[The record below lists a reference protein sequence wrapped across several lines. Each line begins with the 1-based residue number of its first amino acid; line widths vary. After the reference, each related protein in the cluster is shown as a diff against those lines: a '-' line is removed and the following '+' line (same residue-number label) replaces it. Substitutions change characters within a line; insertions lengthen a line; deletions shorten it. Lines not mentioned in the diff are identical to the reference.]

1 MQFLNGFLVKL
12 AIFLTLGIFTGFS
25 LQIPGAYLWILTGFV
40 FISFSFAFFRARRQI
55 LEDIF
60 FGINTWVL
68 VFVLGIMTAHLNK
81 PQNIPRH
88 YLNFKNTEAKFLQIS
103 ITESLKENAYT
114 LPYLVEAE
122 KLIFENSEKQ
132 ISGKILLNIDRDSAV
147 DKLKPGMK
155 ALVRFRLS
163 TIREP
168 LNPYRFNYREYMHN
182 QRVESQL
189 SLNPAEIS
197 ILFRPKYNLR
207 TYAETYRNKI
217 IEKLKQESFSKTELG
232 IIQALLL
239 GKRQDI
245 SKELRDSYAA
255 AGVIHILAVSGLHVG
270 IILLLLSW
278 VLKPLEHFKN
288 GRYIKTTLLILLMWG
303 FALLAGL
310 SPSVTR
316 AVTMFSFV
324 AVGMQMRRKTSV
336 LNSLFT
342 SLFFLLLINP
352 YFIFQVGFQ
361 LSYVAVFAIVCLQ
374 PKLFKLWQPKFK
386 PIKYLWGILSASIA
400 AQIGVLPLSLFYF
413 HQFPGLFF
421 ISNLVILPVLGIILG
436 AGILVIVLSLLNLLP
451 HFLAEAYGSLISIL
465 NTFISW
471 IATKEDFVFTE
482 IHFTIWQS
490 LGAYL
495 VILAFIIL
503 IYRKS
508 FRSLLFFLFGIVLF
522 QTGMLFSKAKQFSSE
537 LIIFHKSRKTMLGVK
552 ADREFKL
559 YHNIET
565 SVVTKNSLKDY
576 KVATNIKEID
586 EDSVPNILG
595 FGSRELLIIDSAAVY
610 KIPHLKPDYILLR
623 NSPKLNLN
631 RLIEQLAPKQI
642 IADGSNYYSYVERWR
657 QTAKQQ
663 KTPFHHTAKNG
674 AFRISIEP

>member
-12 AIFLTLGIFTGFS
+12 AIFLALGILTGFS
-25 LQIPGAYLWILTGFV
+25 LQIPGAYLWILTGCI
-40 FISFSFAFFRARRQI
+40 FISFSFAFFRAKRQI
-55 LEDIF
+55 LDDIF
-60 FGINTWVL
+60 FGINTWIL
-68 VFVLGIMTAHLNK
+68 IFVLGIMTAHLNK

-88 YLNFKNTEAKFLQIS
+88 YENFKNTEAKYLQIS
-103 ITESLKENAYT
+103 ITESLKQNAYT

-122 KLIFENSEKQ
+122 KLIFENSEKK

-147 DKLKPGMK
+147 DNLKPGIK
-155 ALVRFRLS
+155 ALVPFRLS
-163 TIREP
+163 KIREP

-189 SLNPAEIS
+189 NLNSAEIS
-197 ILFRPKYNLR
+197 ILSRRKNNLR
-207 TYAETYRNKI
+207 AYAETYRDKI
-217 IEKLKQESFSKTELG
+217 IHKLKQESFSKTELA

-245 SKELRDSYAA
+245 SKEIRDNYAA
-255 AGVIHILAVSGLHVG
+255 AGLIHILAVSGLHVG
-270 IILLLLSW
+270 IILILLSYI
-278 VLKPLEHFKN
+278 LKPLKRFKN
-288 GRYIKTTLLILLMWG
+288 GRYIKTMLLILLMWG

-342 SLFFLLLINP
+342 SLFFLLLLNP

-361 LSYVAVFAIVCLQ
+361 LSYLAVFAIVCLQ
-374 PKLFKLWQPKFK
+374 PKLFGLWRPKFK

-421 ISNLVILPVLGIILG
+421 ISNLVVLPVLGIILG
-436 AGILVIVLSLLNLLP
+436 AGILVIVLSLINLLP
-451 HFLAEAYGSLISIL
+451 HFLAEAYGSLITIL
-465 NTFISW
+465 NNFISW

-482 IHFTIWQS
+482 LHFTIWQS
-490 LGAYL
+490 LSAYV

-508 FRSLLFFLFGIVLF
+508 FRSVLFFLFGIMLF
-522 QTGMLFSKAKQFSSE
+522 QAGMIFSKAAQFSSE
-537 LIIFHKSRKTMLGVK
+537 IIIFQKSRKTMLGVK
-552 ADREFKL
+552 ADRKFEL
-559 YHNIET
+559 YHNLET
-565 SVVTKNSLKDY
+565 SAAKENSLKDY
-576 KVATNIKEID
+576 KIATNIKEID

-595 FGSRELLIIDSAAVY
+595 FGNHELLIIDSAAVY

-631 RLIEQLAPKQI
+631 RLIEQLSPKQI
-642 IADGSNYYSYVERWR
+642 IADGSNYYSYVARW
-657 QTAKQQ
+657 QETAKQQ
-663 KTPFHHTAKNG
+663 KTPFHHTAKKG